1 VPTLFLSHASEDK
14 IEIVR
19 PLAAS
24 LVRAGFNVWFDE
36 YTLTLGDN
44 LRRSIDDGLSKCD
57 YGIVILSHK
66 FFEKDWPQK
75 ELDGLVTRE
84 VDGRKLILPVW
95 HQITKAEV
103 SRYSPTLANR
113 LAVKTDNGLHR
124 VIEEIVRAV
133 GRDANPF
140 EAIGP
145 QALQQLSSATQDPT
159 MPNASRNTSAKD
171 AVMNAIEFVEKLYES
186 KDGMLP
192 GSLSTGFRDL
202 DGMTRGLRA
211 GQLVA
216 ILGAPGSGKTSLLIG
231 IAKHCVFTNARSV
244 LYASDQ
250 LGATQLMLRVL
261 AAASDV
267 SVQRILEGYLREPDF
282 PTLVQAA
289 TKLAASRFEIM
300 DQIPITLEMV
310 ATRAEEMRQRGSL
323 DILIVDHL
331 DSIASVR
338 SSRLSEREVAVADAT
353 ATLRDIARKLEIP
366 VVLTAAGRPRFN
378 AERTQLHESELV
390 LEYILRRDADVVASI
405 QIGEPYDESGEPVLE
420 ERGTLTLLKNPF
432 GVGDIPLHWEKS
444 KLTFIGWEDDI
455 DIEEDSATP
464 DGHQDQLD
472 LEEN

>member
-1 VPTLFLSHASEDK
+1 
-14 IEIVR
+14 
-19 PLAAS
+19 
-24 LVRAGFNVWFDE
+24 
-36 YTLTLGDN
+36 
-44 LRRSIDDGLSKCD
+44 
-57 YGIVILSHK
+57 
-66 FFEKDWPQK
+66 
-75 ELDGLVTRE
+75 
-84 VDGRKLILPVW
+84 
-95 HQITKAEV
+95 
-103 SRYSPTLANR
+103 
-113 LAVKTDNGLHR
+113 
-124 VIEEIVRAV
+124 
-133 GRDANPF
+133 
-140 EAIGP
+140 
-145 QALQQLSSATQDPT
+145 
-159 MPNASRNTSAKD
+159 MPNASRKTSAKD
-171 AVMNAIEFVEKLYES
+171 AVMNAVEFVEKLYES

-192 GSLSTGFRDL
+192 GSVSTGFRDL

-231 IAKHCVFTNARSV
+231 IAKHCVFTKARSV

-250 LGATQLMLRVL
+250 LDATQLMLRVL

-300 DQIPITLEMV
+300 DQIPITLETV

-331 DSIASVR
+331 GSIASVR

-378 AERTQLHESELV
+378 AERTQPHESELV
-390 LEYILRRDADVVASI
+390 LEHILRRDADVVASI
-405 QIGEPYDESGEPVLE
+405 QIGEPYDENGEPILE
-420 ERGTLTLLKNPF
+420 ERATLTLLKNPF

-444 KLTFIGWEDDI
+444 KLTFMGWEDDI

-464 DGHQDQLD
+464 DRHQDQLD